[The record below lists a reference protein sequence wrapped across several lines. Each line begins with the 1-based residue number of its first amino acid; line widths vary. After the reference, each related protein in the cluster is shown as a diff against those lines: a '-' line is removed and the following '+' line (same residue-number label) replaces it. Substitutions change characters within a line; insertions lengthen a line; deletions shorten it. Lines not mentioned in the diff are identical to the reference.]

1 MRGPSPAPRGH
12 LNHRPGQVA
21 VEVLQQIDDRLPH
34 VWTAKGY
41 GTEPKKTDPEKT
53 EPEKTEPDE

>member
-1 MRGPSPAPRGH
+1 
-12 LNHRPGQVA
+12 VA
-21 VEVLQQIDDRLPH
+21 VEALQQIDDRLPH
-34 VWTAKGY
+34 GWTAKGY